1 MHAHEVHAYEMHAYE
16 VHAHEMHA
24 CNIHAYEIHANDIC
38 AHEMMPIRYT
48 LMRHM
53 PREMHACICKM
64 HVYEIYAAVGAHLGG
79 TYLGDVLL
87 ALASLLPTIPM
98 S

>member
-1 MHAHEVHAYEMHAYE
+1 MRCTYE
-16 VHAHEMHA
+16 VHACEMHA
-24 CNIHAYEIHANDIC
+24 RGCTPVRC
-38 AHEMMPIRYT
+38 MPVRCTPVRCTPIRYT
-48 LMRHM
+48 LVC
-53 PREMHACICKM
+53 EVHACICKM

-87 ALASLLPTIPM
+87 ALASLLLTIPM